1 MSSFQERFKN
11 RANFIG
17 KQGNIDIGTA
27 YVDKPKDTQ
36 VFPHFIKK
44 TELNPPATAFIIPN
58 SGARGID
65 YVDNNKSPARPA
77 RKQARSAKP
86 IRNIKIS
93 QSDSKESFKPAP
105 GYSDEFKPYNLK
117 DYQCIKS
124 EKYYQLGG
132 LGPSYVGTEEWNQKK
147 ELNEKRMNYGKRV
160 NIANASFNQGTT
172 RKTGDCSEKD
182 LSKVEKA
189 KIFAKNVPKPKMK
202 KKVTQEPPP
211 AMNSVL
217 EELEKQHR
225 EYKLNVEAI
234 RSGLKD

>member
-1 MSSFQERFKN
+1 MSSFQERFKD

-36 VFPHFIKK
+36 VFPQFIKK
-44 TELNPPATAFIIPN
+44 TELNPPATALFLPN
-58 SGARGID
+58 SGTRGAD
-65 YVDNNKSPARPA
+65 CDNNSKSPARPI
-77 RKQARSAKP
+77 RKQTRSAKP
-86 IRNIKIS
+86 IRNIKIT

-105 GYSDEFKPYNLK
+105 GYSNDFKPYNLN
-117 DYQCIKS
+117 DYRNIKS

-132 LGPSYVGTEEWNQKK
+132 LGPSFVGTEEWNQKK

-160 NIANASFNQGTT
+160 NLANTSFNQGTNI
-172 RKTGDCSEKD
+172 KSGECVEKD
-182 LSKVEKA
+182 LTKVGKA
-189 KIFAKNVPKPKMK
+189 KIFAKNLPKPKTSK
-202 KKVTQEPPP
+202 KFAHEPPP

-217 EELEKQHR
+217 KELEKQHR
-225 EYKLNVEAI
+225 EYKLNAEVI

>member
-27 YVDKPKDTQ
+27 YVERPKDTQ
-36 VFPHFIKK
+36 VFPHFIKH
-44 TELNPPATAFIIPN
+44 TRLDPPATACNLPG
-58 SGARGID
+58 SGARGIELED
-65 YVDNNKSPARPA
+65 QSKSPLRPV
-77 RKQARSAKP
+77 RKQTHSAQPNK
-86 IRNIKIS
+86 NIKIT

-105 GYSDEFKPYNLK
+105 GYSEDFRPYSLK
-117 DYQCIKS
+117 DYQIIKS
-124 EKYYQLGG
+124 EKYNQLGG
-132 LGPSYVGTEEWNQKK
+132 LGPSFVGTEDWNQKK
-147 ELNEKRMNYGKRV
+147 ELNEKRMSYGKRV
-160 NIANASFNQGTT
+160 TLANASLNQGST
-172 RKTGDCSEKD
+172 RKTGECVEKE

-189 KIFAKNVPKPKMK
+189 KIFARNVPKPAMK
-202 KKVTQEPPP
+202 KKLVQDAPP

-217 EELEKQHR
+217 KELEKQHD